1 MNEHLRIWRYR
12 VEPDRRKEFLH
23 HYSSE
28 GTWTQ
33 LFQRADGYLG
43 TTLWQDA
50 DDENVF
56 YTQDRWRS
64 ESDFA
69 HFQAHYA
76 NVYEELDRQF
86 EGMTT
91 EETLLAACNAVE
103 A

>member
-12 VEPDRRKEFLH
+12 VEPGRRKEFLH

-43 TTLWQDA
+43 STLWQDA
-50 DDENVF
+50 NDENVF

-64 ESDFA
+64 EADFA
-69 HFQAHYA
+69 HFQEHYA
-76 NVYEELDRQF
+76 GVYAEMDKQLEGIASEEALV
-86 EGMTT
+86 
-91 EETLLAACNAVE
+91 AACNA
-103 A
+103 ART